1 MPVPK
6 DDQVLS
12 KLQALNEKE
21 LTKRIVLPL
30 MEAYDFDYV
39 DYRHGPIERGADIVC
54 VRKDELEELDVLAI
68 QVKRLAFS
76 GAVTQTGHLAGLF
89 NQLRQC
95 VNEPFKL
102 KDGSTRQV
110 KRLAFSGAV
119 TQTGHLAGLFN
130 QLRQCVNEPFKLKD
144 GSTRLANRIWLVSPY
159 PLGVSALE
167 GAFAEY
173 VSAAAHRIQIMD
185 GPKLVAPLYKKRP
198 EILADLGDPTGL
210 YLGRIE
216 SELLMMQE
224 ASVFRFGS
232 KVSLLPVYVD
242 LDLSLFPSR
251 LRCLLQGKAVGG
263 RADRISIPEQEAA
276 GWRETDQR
284 IKALL
289 GVNVI
294 RPKQK
299 TAMRPHTAAGSS
311 IRRVAIELRRQE
323 FVQAV
328 KQIWRM
334 SLSAWKNLADCQV
347 QLPVRA

>member
-68 QVKRLAFS
+68 
-76 GAVTQTGHLAGLF
+76 
-89 NQLRQC
+89 
-95 VNEPFKL
+95 
-102 KDGSTRQV
+102 QV